1 MDERLFF
8 PATHRNRDYIAEVLS
23 KELPANGFVLEIA
36 SGSGEHGVIF
46 QEKFPNIYWQ
56 TSDPNPF
63 YRRSIT
69 AWIDHKGLSK
79 KMPKPIDLA
88 VEKKPWPL
96 TREFRSSVNAIVCI
110 NMIHISE
117 WSCTES
123 LFEEAGNILKK
134 DGLLMLYGPFN
145 INGKS
150 ISESNLQFDK
160 SLKSQNEEWGIRDLN
175 DINEIGINHGLE
187 NYKVIHMPSY
197 NFSIMFKKK

>member
-1 MDERLFF
+1 
-8 PATHRNRDYIAEVLS
+8 
-23 KELPANGFVLEIA
+23 
-36 SGSGEHGVIF
+36 
-46 QEKFPNIYWQ
+46 
-56 TSDPNPF
+56 
-63 YRRSIT
+63 
-69 AWIDHKGLSK
+69 
-79 KMPKPIDLA
+79 MPKPIDLA

-175 DINEIGINHGLE
+175 DINQIGINHGLE